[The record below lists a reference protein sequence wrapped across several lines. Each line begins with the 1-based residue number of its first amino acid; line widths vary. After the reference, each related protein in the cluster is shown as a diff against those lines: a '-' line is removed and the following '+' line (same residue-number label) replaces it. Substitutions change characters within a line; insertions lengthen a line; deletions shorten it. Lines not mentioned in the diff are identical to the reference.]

1 MVGEWMGMG
10 VAGIIIDGYCGSFP
24 HSLRLAQARVV
35 FVAQLTYHPLPA
47 ARSNFEVW
55 RHVQDFGFVRPQ
67 QGAGVGTA
75 TEQGLGI

>member
-1 MVGEWMGMG
+1 
-10 VAGIIIDGYCGSFP
+10 
-24 HSLRLAQARVV
+24 V
-35 FVAQLTYHPLPA
+35 FVAQWLIIPYRRRGP
-47 ARSNFEVW
+47 SFEVW